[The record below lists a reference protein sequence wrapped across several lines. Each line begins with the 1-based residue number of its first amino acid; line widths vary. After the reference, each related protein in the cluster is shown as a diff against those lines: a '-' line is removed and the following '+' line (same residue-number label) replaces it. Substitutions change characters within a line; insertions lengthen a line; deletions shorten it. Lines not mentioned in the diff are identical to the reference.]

1 MADSYLFDLA
11 TGVIAALEAGYPA
24 APDVAAL
31 PERRYVSDGVPAWDC
46 EQLTVHVVRTFNA
59 ALPGGGAA
67 GAPGIPAFGKGP
79 TIRAAEIVVTIVR
92 CSPTIGDDD
101 GLNEASIPS
110 VEEIEAAALVVLS
123 DAEMIPMLLEE
134 AVRTRQLP
142 SCEAI
147 TFVSWDGAGPE
158 GGLVGGGC
166 RLQLLLT

>member
-11 TGVIAALEAGYPA
+11 SGIIAALEAGYPA
-24 APDVAAL
+24 APDAAAL

-59 ALPGGGAA
+59 AQPGGGAP
-67 GAPGIPAFGKGP
+67 GSPGIPSFGKGP
-79 TIRAAEIVVTIVR
+79 TVRAAEVVVTIVR
-92 CSPTIGDDD
+92 CSPTIADD
-101 GLNEASIPS
+101 GGLGEATIPT
-110 VEEIEAAALVVLS
+110 EAEIEAAALVVLS
-123 DAEMIPMLLEE
+123 DAEMIPMVLED

-142 SCEAI
+142 SCEGI
-147 TFVSWDGAGPE
+147 SFVSWDGAGPE